1 MWLTKAT
8 LFNVLLCWVGISLLF
23 EKSRINFML
32 KYNSTADPLCQG
44 LPVPASGKYFLCAF
58 AALGR
63 YPLSTH
69 NWWLP
74 PGMMSEL
81 LVPVYPDWCG
91 LLARWQLVGH
101 VVLVCHNIMY
111 QPHMYHW
118 FQLLKTLYFL
128 GGVRP
133 CPTVPPAASDALP
146 TDYGA

>member
-1 MWLTKAT
+1 MCRTHVTTT
-8 LFNVLLCWVGISLLF
+8 LFRSAMVTC
-23 EKSRINFML
+23 
-32 KYNSTADPLCQG
+32 A
-44 LPVPASGKYFLCAF
+44 CAF

-63 YPLSTH
+63 YPLSTY

-128 GGVRP
+128 GGFCP
-133 CPTVPPAASDALP
+133 CPTVPPAASDALL
-146 TDYGA
+146 TDDGSWYPKPGRRPVLLRLPCARPPSAVCANAGGGAG